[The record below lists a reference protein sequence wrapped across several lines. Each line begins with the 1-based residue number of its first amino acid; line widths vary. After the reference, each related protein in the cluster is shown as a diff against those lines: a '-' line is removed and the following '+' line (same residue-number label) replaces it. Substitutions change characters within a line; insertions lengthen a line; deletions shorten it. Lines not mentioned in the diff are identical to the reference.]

1 MKDFLQTQKES
12 TAEIGHLILRWL
24 ISSLAIFV
32 AIKVIPGITFE
43 GPGWQ
48 LGIVALVLGLLNSLL
63 RPLLLLLS
71 LPILLLTLGLFS
83 LVINALLLELTSVLA
98 IYLDINFHVND
109 FWAAMG
115 GSLVISLVTTLL
127 SSLAGDQRIKIHIE
141 THRDA

>member
-1 MKDFLQTQKES
+1 M
-12 TAEIGHLILRWL
+12 
-24 ISSLAIFV
+24 
-32 AIKVIPGITFE
+32 
-43 GPGWQ
+43 
-48 LGIVALVLGLLNSLL
+48 ALVLGLLNSLL